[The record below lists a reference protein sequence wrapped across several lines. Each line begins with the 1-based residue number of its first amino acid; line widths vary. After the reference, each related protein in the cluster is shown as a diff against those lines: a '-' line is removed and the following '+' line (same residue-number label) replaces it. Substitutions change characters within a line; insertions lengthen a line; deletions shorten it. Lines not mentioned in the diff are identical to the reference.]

1 MPAERV
7 ERWLNTFA
15 EWHGAVKTDSAPA
28 AVTLVAAD
36 GTRAICQVPFP
47 PLEASPGD
55 LYGGLV
61 EHVKR
66 ERSFG
71 LVLVRRGGWAVGV
84 AQDGSLV
91 DSAVGHRHVQ
101 GQTAAGGWSQQRY
114 ARRRDQQTGQ
124 LLDDAIAA
132 VVRIVVPA
140 VSTLNAVVA
149 GGDRLLI
156 ATLQTDRRLAPLAKL
171 WDSRRLDVPDPRYD
185 VLVAAVSQARA
196 VRITLEDPHASNA
209 RPKDP

>member
-1 MPAERV
+1 VPAERI

-15 EWHGAVKTDSAPA
+15 EWHGGITTTQTPTT
-28 AVTLVAAD
+28 VTLEAAD
-36 GTRAICQVPFP
+36 RARAICQVPFP
-47 PLEASPGD
+47 PLEPVAGAA
-55 LYGGLV
+55 YGGLV
-61 EHVKR
+61 RHVQR

-84 AQDGSLV
+84 AHGASLTA
-91 DSAVGHRHVQ
+91 SAVGHRYVQ

-114 ARRRDQQTGQ
+114 ARRRDHQTAE
-124 LLDDAIAA
+124 LLDDAIDA

-140 VSTLNAVVA
+140 APTLDAVVA

-171 WDSRRLDVPDPRYD
+171 WDTRRLDVPDPRYD

-196 VRITLEDPHASNA
+196 VRITIEDPN
-209 RPKDP
+209 R

>member
-1 MPAERV
+1 VPAERI

-15 EWHGAVKTDSAPA
+15 EWHGGVTTTQTPTT
-28 AVTLVAAD
+28 VTLDAAD
-36 GTRAICQVPFP
+36 GARAICQVPFP
-47 PLEASPGD
+47 PLESVAGD
-55 LYGGLV
+55 AYGGLV
-61 EHVKR
+61 RHVQR

-84 AQDGSLV
+84 AHGASLTA
-91 DSAVGHRHVQ
+91 SAVGHRYVQ

-114 ARRRDQQTGQ
+114 ARRRDHQTAE
-124 LLDDAIAA
+124 LLDDAIDA

-140 VSTLNAVVA
+140 APTLDAVVA

-156 ATLQTDRRLAPLAKL
+156 ATLQADRRLAPLAKL
-171 WDSRRLDVPDPRYD
+171 WDTRRLDVPDPRYD

-196 VRITLEDPHASNA
+196 VRITIEDPN
-209 RPKDP
+209 R